1 MKTGLPYSM
10 ATLTVLS
17 MGAPATLA
25 QPESGL
31 QLEEVMVTAQRR
43 EQSLQDVPIQVAAF
57 SDQAIQDAGI
67 STTEDFINLVPNV
80 GLDDSFTYLNTLVTV
95 RGVAQ
100 INNADSPV
108 AIIID
113 GVPQNNQKQFKMNLF
128 DVERIEV
135 LKGPQGALY
144 GRNAIGGAINIITR
158 APGEEVNGFAQVR
171 YGEGSLVEVTGG
183 FTAPISD
190 KVGLRLA
197 GLYKEDDGRLD
208 NDFLGEKVD
217 YVDKDY
223 NVRARLTVEPSDWL
237 YADFRIA
244 YNEFEAGGIYDS
256 IVDSGD
262 ANDYQPNRANL
273 MGVTFGDVL
282 DASMK
287 LDFQTGLGTITAITG
302 YSDLGENYRG
312 DFDFGNPVTD
322 PGGFFGLGFQAGQG
336 QDLSV
341 EILSQELRLTSPD
354 ENRLRYI
361 LGVYGIQKE
370 RTLLTR
376 AFIDLNGTLDQ
387 IDTTALRLITLSE
400 DNDNFAYAVFGEV
413 SYDIN
418 QQLTLSGALRYDR
431 DEREQTDVSTGA
443 EREEDFDAW
452 QPKVTL
458 NWQLAPAKLAYAT
471 YSTGFRS
478 GGFNAPTVGM
488 PVFKDEYL
496 DNYEIG
502 FKTAWLNNRLIVNGA
517 AFYTDVDDF
526 QFFFVEGATASQI
539 ISNIDEVDIFGVELE
554 MQAVLTEGL
563 QVFAGLGTAD
573 SEIKQ
578 ISVFPGNEGNHTPK
592 TTEWT
597 FNAGFQYRTPLGN
610 GLTGMARM
618 DYEHR
623 GDKHWQ
629 VDNLDVQDPLD
640 LISARVGI
648 ESSGWS
654 VTLWGRNITD
664 EEYYADY
671 NSMEF
676 SGLPYDIGWRA
687 QPRAV
692 GIEGRVN
699 F

>member
-1 MKTGLPYSM
+1 MKTVLPYSL
-10 ATLTVLS
+10 ATLTALA
-17 MGAPATLA
+17 MGAPTTLA
-25 QPESGL
+25 QSGGSL
-31 QLEEVMVTAQRR
+31 QLEEIVVTAQRR

-57 SDQAIQDAGI
+57 SEQAIQDAGI

-108 AIIID
+108 AIVID

-144 GRNAIGGAINIITR
+144 GRNAIGGAINIVTR
-158 APGEEVNGFAQVR
+158 APGEELDGFAQVR
-171 YGEGSLVEVTGG
+171 YGKGSLVEVTGG
-183 FTAPISD
+183 VTAPISD

-197 GLYKEDDGRLD
+197 GSYKEDDGRLN

-223 NVRARLTVEPSDWL
+223 NVRTRLTVKPSDRL
-237 YADFRIA
+237 NADFRVA

-256 IVDSGD
+256 IVNSGD
-262 ANDYQPNRANL
+262 TNDYQPTRANL
-273 MGVTFGDVL
+273 MGGTFGDVL

-287 LDFQTGLGTITAITG
+287 LDFQTELGTITAITG
-302 YSDLGENYRG
+302 YSDLSENYRG
-312 DFDFGNPVTD
+312 DLDFGNPVTD
-322 PGGFFGLGFQAGQG
+322 PGGFLGLGFQGGQG

-361 LGVYGIQKE
+361 VGVYGVQTD

-376 AFIDLNGTLDQ
+376 AFMDLNDTLEQ
-387 IDTTALRLITLSE
+387 IDNPALRLITLSE
-400 DNDNFAYAVFGEV
+400 NNDNFAYAFFGEM

-418 QQLTLSGALRYDR
+418 QQLTLSGALRYDK
-431 DEREQTDVSTGA
+431 DEREQTDLSTGA
-443 EREEDFDAW
+443 ERDKNFHAW

-458 NWQLAPAKLAYAT
+458 DWQFAPEKLAYAT

-478 GGFNAPTVGM
+478 GGFNAPTVGI

-496 DNYEIG
+496 HNYEIG
-502 FKTAWLNNRLIVNGA
+502 FKTAWLDNRLIVNGA
-517 AFYTDVDDF
+517 TFYTDVEDF

-539 ISNIDEVDIFGVELE
+539 IGNIDEVGIFGVELE
-554 MQAVLTEGL
+554 MQAVLTQGL
-563 QVFAGLGTAD
+563 QVSAGLGTTD
-573 SEIKQ
+573 SDIKQ

-597 FNAGFQYRTPLGN
+597 FNAGFQYRAPLGN

-629 VDNLDVQDPLD
+629 ADNLDVQDPVD
-640 LISARVGI
+640 LVSARLGI
-648 ESSGWS
+648 ESTGWS
-654 VTLWGRNITD
+654 VTLWGRNLTD
-664 EEYYADY
+664 AEYYADY
-671 NSMEF
+671 NPMQF